1 MKKTIWLKLFAIL
14 LASLMIISLFACE
27 NNPTGSDTSGEGG
40 ESESQSEGAED
51 TNESDVADESDSTPA
66 ENETDITI
74 DYDSFE
80 DGATVAGAGNSWEE
94 EAFANGT
101 YTIDEA
107 SAVEKTADE
116 IKAMLADKSVLSAG
130 QVFKVT
136 EPLILDSNTK
146 YYGNLAAI
154 IATEGIVIKDASE
167 IVIKELLLMGNV
179 KIENSTGITLFK
191 MYIESDGVA
200 VSADKTSSTIS
211 VKSCVINAA
220 NTAVEISAPDS
231 AIYQCSLTAGK
242 AVVSSADNLAM
253 QDNHFI
259 GKSAGIVSSGAS
271 CIVKNNIIETTDK
284 NGIGAKFTKGSYNNL
299 VALNVFKVSN
309 VSIDIS
315 EGYNCSIILN
325 SAVCINATNN
335 KNLYIVD
342 NNLGGM
348 MELEGNN
355 YLICDGNR
363 YNAGSTSSINV
374 GYTMSKNNTNVNGD
388 NMHDVDARLDVG
400 ADEDLLPHT
409 NKDLFIGMER
419 QSKIRDLT
427 QPKSYPLNGYVR
439 NMAKNSDVVII
450 PPGAYSV
457 TSTLNIQAAHANTTV
472 YAYGVYQEATKY
484 IKNLDISSTSNF
496 TIKGLTT
503 GYSLISAGQIHILD
517 KLGNNKFLVI
527 SSAGFGTNFGQLDTS
542 VFSSGGYFFNPGSFT
557 GFTEIGNW
565 GKYTVV
571 PNEKGEKVNEDG
583 TFTIELGGK
592 DAAKYY
598 SVIQEGSV
606 FACRL
611 NIENDRTVSIS
622 NSKNVLLQDTVT
634 YGYGDALCFVIGGT
648 STGVKFYRHHNLAHS
663 GYEVDKETYDKYE
676 ALEEKYGV
684 DLEMYVDEYGR
695 YRGAASRIGSVD
707 ATHITG
713 ATQGLTAISTLFE
726 NSCDDASNQRG
737 NSSCLHQIIDNH
749 DGTLT
754 LVYKD
759 YLPETY
765 LNSYKNQGRT
775 TLNPGHNVSDFAKG
789 DRIFIYASNGKVF
802 CDATVLSATTTLAT
816 GYTIYEEDY
825 KYNGEVIHMNWT
837 STLKG
842 VTVRKTDVDMSAIEG
857 YELGISSP
865 KMETKII
872 VDNLSRNSVNFT
884 FDNCMVRNNRG
895 RFVVKTRDALIT
907 NCTFNN
913 NSMAGVVMSCESS
926 WGESSVPYNVTV
938 TKCLFDGT
946 SQTLNYENN
955 TKYAA
960 VAVEGLGSGGV
971 GKEVN
976 VTAETIPCKNITIT
990 NNVFRNVPNNY
1001 YVTVS
1006 AAQNVTIMNN
1016 VFESRSTDNAK
1027 KVGKAI
1033 YVNGCMDICISNNTY
1048 SEFAN
1053 GDLTNVIVGNNYKNL
1068 YGTDVEG
1075 VFETN
1080 KEPETAN

>member
-1 MKKTIWLKLFAIL
+1 MKKTIWLKLFAVL

-27 NNPTGSDTSGEGG
+27 NNTVETDTSDESG
-40 ESESQSEGAED
+40 ESESQSEASTGTD
-51 TNESDVADESDSTPA
+51 ESDVADESDSTA
-66 ENETDITI
+66 EDETDVTI
-74 DYDSFE
+74 DVGAFE
-80 DGATVAGAGNSWEE
+80 EGASVAGAGNSWEE

-107 SAVEKTADE
+107 SAIEKTADE
-116 IKAMLADKSVLSAG
+116 IKAMLTDKSVLSAG

-136 EPLILDSNTK
+136 EPLVLDSNTK
-146 YYGNLAAI
+146 YYGNLATI

-167 IVIKELLLMGNV
+167 IVIKELLLKGDV
-179 KIENSTGITLFK
+179 KIENSTSITLFK
-191 MYIESDGVA
+191 MYIISDGVA
-200 VSADKTSSTIS
+200 VSTDKSSSAIS
-211 VKSCVINAA
+211 VKSCVISAA
-220 NTAVEISAPDS
+220 NVAVEINAPDS
-231 AIYQCSLTAGK
+231 AIYQCSLSADT

-259 GKSAGIVSSGAS
+259 GKSVGIVSSGAA
-271 CIVKNNIIETTDK
+271 CILKNNVVEATDK
-284 NGIGAKFTKGSYNNL
+284 DGIGAKFIKGSYNNL
-299 VALNVFKVSN
+299 VALNIFKGSDI
-309 VSIDIS
+309 SIDFS
-315 EGYNCSIILN
+315 EGFNCSVILN
-325 SAVCINATNN
+325 SAICINATNN
-335 KNLYIVD
+335 KNLYVID
-342 NNLGGM
+342 NNLGGVM
-348 MELEGNN
+348 NLKGNN
-355 YLICDGNR
+355 YMTCDGNR

-374 GYTMSKNNTNVNGD
+374 GYTVSEDNTNVNGD

-427 QPKSYPLNGYVR
+427 QPKSYPLNGYIR
-439 NMAKNSDVVII
+439 NMAKNSDVVIV

-457 TSTLNIQAAHANTTV
+457 TSTLNIQASHANTTL

-484 IKNLDISSTSNF
+484 IKNLDISGTSNF
-496 TIKGLTT
+496 TIKGLTS

-527 SSAGFGTNFGQLDTS
+527 SSAGFGTSFGQLDTS
-542 VFSSGGYFFNPGSFT
+542 VFSTGGYFFNPGSFT

-571 PNEKGEKVNEDG
+571 ANEKGEKVNEDG
-583 TFTIELGGK
+583 TFVIELGGK

-598 SVIQEGSV
+598 SVIREGSI

-611 NIENDRTVSIS
+611 NIENDRTVSIT

-648 STGVKFYRHHNLAHS
+648 STGIKFYRHHNLAHS

-707 ATHITG
+707 ATHVTG
-713 ATQGLTAISTLFE
+713 STQGLTAISTLFE

-737 NSSCLHQIIDNH
+737 NSSALHKVVDNH

-754 LVYKD
+754 LIYKD

-765 LNSYKNQGRT
+765 LNVYKNQGRT
-775 TLNPGHNVSDFAKG
+775 TLNPGHQVSDFATG
-789 DRIFIYASNGKVF
+789 DRIFIYASSGKVF
-802 CDATVLSATTTLAT
+802 CDATVLSASQTVAT
-816 GYTIYEEDY
+816 GFTVYEEDY
-825 KYNGEVIHMNWT
+825 KYNGETLHLNWT
-837 STLKG
+837 STLKS
-842 VTVRKTDVDMSAIEG
+842 VTVRKSDVDMSAIEG
-857 YELGISSP
+857 YDLEHTSINMSN
-865 KMETKII
+865 KVI

-895 RFVVKTRDALIT
+895 RFVVKTRDAVIT
-907 NCTFNN
+907 NCTFKN
-913 NSMAGVVMSCESS
+913 NSMAGVVMSVEST
-926 WGESSVPYNVTV
+926 WGESSVPNNVTV

-976 VTAETIPCKNITIT
+976 VSAETIPCKNITIT
-990 NNVFRNVPNNY
+990 NNVFRNVSNNY

-1006 AAQNVTIMNN
+1006 AAQNVTINN
-1016 VFESRSTDNAK
+1016 NTFEARENESAK

-1048 SEFAN
+1048 SEFAD
-1053 GDLTNVIVGNNYKNL
+1053 GDLTKVIVGNNYKNL

-1080 KEPETAN
+1080 KEPDSAN